1 VRAAISHLEDAGIR
15 QIFVLGFC
23 FGGRAAFMQAS
34 QSGIAGVVGFYGVPT
49 RGERGQTPVDE
60 ARAGLVRA
68 PVLALYGGADEAIT
82 PADRDAYDAAL
93 ASAGVEHESVVYEGA
108 PHSFFD
114 RAMAEHAEACADAWE
129 RVLRFIGVASR

>member
-1 VRAAISHLEDAGIR
+1 VRADVRAAISHLEEAGIR

-34 QSGIAGVVGFYGVPT
+34 QPGIAGVVGFYGVPT
-49 RGERGQTPVDE
+49 RGEKGQTPVDE
-60 ARAGLVRA
+60 ARAGLVQA

-93 ASAGVEHESVVYEGA
+93 ASASSTRALSTRARRTASSIARWPSTPRHVRTPGSA
-108 PHSFFD
+108 SF
-114 RAMAEHAEACADAWE
+114 
-129 RVLRFIGVASR
+129 AS